1 MLEKIKGVAIKGR
14 CYQPAQAN
22 LTFFPKTTDRVSIVY
37 GRNGSGK
44 STIASALSHIAD
56 SLMLSDGL
64 ESYFYDESGSMVKL
78 PEDSK
83 VFVFNEQYIDSN
95 IRIEGDGLG
104 SIILFGGDVDKQAEI
119 DECTIKIADTE
130 SKRDAAQKECDKYN
144 LISNPL
150 SPEFHWAKIESILKQ
165 SGGWAEIDSKIKGN
179 RRNSSVTIDVITEI
193 CKLTVMETPEALQQQ
208 FNDIQE
214 LLSKIS
220 DNSIS
225 FSQIVRPI
233 EFFSEIED
241 ALIKMLAIEVKE
253 PVLSER
259 EKLILQTIQTGHQ
272 NYVESGRSFFGRDDT
287 KICPYCYQP
296 VSSEYKHE
304 LIDSINRVLNKDVDR
319 HQAELESFIFPTL
332 PDLSSEYEQLDKE
345 LFQKVN
351 AQAKRC
357 KECIAQ
363 YETHISVKKGNIYT
377 PIIIQANGL
386 TMELHKLNE
395 LLAALEAKRQ
405 EFNDAAK
412 KKKKK

>member
-1 MLEKIKGVAIKGR
+1 MLSTHSSES
-14 CYQPAQAN
+14 N
-22 LTFFPKTTDRVSIVY
+22 FFPKATDRVSIAY

-44 STIASALSHIAD
+44 STVASALSHIAD
-56 SLMLSDGL
+56 PSMLSDGL
-64 ESYFYDESGSMVKL
+64 GSYFYDESGSTVKL

-119 DECTIKIADTE
+119 DECTSKIADTE
-130 SKRDAAQKECDKYN
+130 SKRDTAQKECDKYN

-150 SPEFHWAKIESILKQ
+150 SPGFHWAKIESILKQ
-165 SGGWAEIDSKIKGN
+165 SSGWAEIDSKIKGN
-179 RRNSSVTIDVITEI
+179 RRNSSVTVDVITEI
-193 CKLTVMETPEALQQQ
+193 CRLTVKETPEALQQQ
-208 FNDIQE
+208 FKDTQE
-214 LLSKIS
+214 LLSKVS
-220 DNSIS
+220 DSSIL
-225 FSQIVRPI
+225 FPNIVRPI
-233 EFFSEIED
+233 KFSPEIED

-259 EKLILQTIQTGHQ
+259 EKLILQTIQDGHQ

-319 HQAELESFIFPTL
+319 HQAELESFTFPTI
-332 PDLSSEYEQLDKE
+332 PDLNSEYEKLDKE
-345 LFQKVN
+345 LFQKLN
-351 AQAKRC
+351 AQTERC

-363 YETHISVKKGNIYT
+363 YETHISVKKENIYT
-377 PIIIQANGL
+377 PIII
-386 TMELHKLNE
+386 
-395 LLAALEAKRQ
+395 
-405 EFNDAAK
+405 
-412 KKKKK
+412 